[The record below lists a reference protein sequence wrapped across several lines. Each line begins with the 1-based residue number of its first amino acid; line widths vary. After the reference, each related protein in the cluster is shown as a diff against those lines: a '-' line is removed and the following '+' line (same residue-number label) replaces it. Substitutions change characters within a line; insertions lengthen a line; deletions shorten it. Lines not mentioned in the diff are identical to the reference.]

1 MNAQTELEGRQFEST
16 PGNLIGFGSAR
27 LCKPLPPFSDYNPG
41 ALLPH
46 RAVNEPTASVPAQRA
61 SEPGETLL
69 CPVRS
74 GSVTALRDVTKR
86 PACRQVTG
94 AGQNLIVNRSRI

>member
-1 MNAQTELEGRQFEST
+1 MNAQTELEGRQFESN
-16 PGNLIGFGSAR
+16 PGNLIDFGSAR
-27 LCKPLPPFSDYNPG
+27 PCKPLPPSPTTILGLFSR
-41 ALLPH
+41 H